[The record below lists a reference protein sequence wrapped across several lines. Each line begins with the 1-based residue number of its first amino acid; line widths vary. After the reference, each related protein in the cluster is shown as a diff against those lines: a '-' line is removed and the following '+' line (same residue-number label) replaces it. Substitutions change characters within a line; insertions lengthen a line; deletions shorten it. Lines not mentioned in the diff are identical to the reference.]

1 MSQAI
6 KWVKVAEDD
15 DIYIDCSPVNEI
27 GEVVESSG
35 DLISP
40 GLNLPTFSSELL
52 NNNIGFQ
59 SMLGIVLLGVI
70 YGVGDYVFNIFPNK
84 IINNNRFES

>member
-1 MSQAI
+1 MSQAV

-35 DLISP
+35 NLIPP
-40 GLNLPTFSSELL
+40 GLNLPTFSGELL

-84 IINNNRFES
+84 IINTNRFES